1 MRRLVDFPRSGKSGI
16 RRFLP
21 SWKLIFGSGLAVA
34 SVGMVVFAYFYSSIS
49 VPDPNKL
56 VTANASVVY
65 WSDGKTELGRYG
77 DVNRRSIPLDQVPDS
92 LQKGVLAAE
101 DRTFYENKGGVSPKG
116 IGRAVWVKVRGGS
129 TQGGSTITQQY
140 VKNYFLTQ
148 DRTASRKAKE
158 FVLAIKIEQQ
168 ESKEEI
174 LENYLNT
181 IYFGRSS
188 FGVQTASQ
196 AYFKRSA
203 NRLTVSQS
211 ALLAAIIR
219 SPGLYDPLTKKE
231 AVTARWNYVLDGM
244 VDQGWLSAQ
253 DRAKQRFPKVYPR
266 KTGNSHGGTNG
277 YLLEAVR
284 QEVITKTGVT
294 EAEIDRGGLKIV
306 STFDRA
312 AQAAAVKAVR
322 DEMPTSGAKGV
333 GAGLVA
339 VKPGD
344 GAVLAMYGGSDA
356 VKKPFNN
363 ATQAV
368 MQAGSTFKPF
378 ALAAALEDGRSLK
391 SQYPGGSPMT
401 FTNDYQVSNFGNAK
415 YGSIDL
421 IAATANS
428 VNTVYVGLNEDVG
441 PERTQQAAID
451 AGYPKKTAGLSANAS
466 NVLGTASPRVIDV
479 AGAYATFAAQG
490 EHTDSYMVRTVVLQ
504 DGGTAWKAKVEK
516 ERVFSTDS
524 MADLTYALQG
534 VVQQGS
540 GSYAGSNLGR
550 PAAGKTGTTQENRA
564 AWFAGY
570 TPQLAAAVGMY
581 REVGNRTESLNG
593 LGGLDQV
600 TGASF
605 PVRIWTAFMKGAL
618 EGQPVLPFPE
628 PVFAGEGNQP
638 TVTPTTPPTSSATTM
653 TPTTPPTS
661 STTTMTATPT
671 LPTPTVTP
679 TITITRPTI
688 TITRTK
694 RPTRPPTSPPPDG
707 NLGAR

>member
-1 MRRLVDFPRSGKSGI
+1 VGT
-16 RRFLP
+16 
-21 SWKLIFGSGLAVA
+21 GLATGSLA
-34 SVGMVVFAYFYSSIS
+34 TLAFAYFYSSVS

-77 DVNRRSIPLDQVPDS
+77 DVNRRSIPLRQVPDA

-101 DRTFYENKGGVSPKG
+101 DRSFYENKGGVSPKG
-116 IGRAVWVKVRGGS
+116 IGRAVWVKMRGGS

-140 VKNYFLTQ
+140 VKNYYLTQ

-158 FVLAIKIEQQ
+158 FVLSMKIEQRD
-168 ESKEEI
+168 SKDTI

-181 IYFGRSS
+181 IYFGRGS

-196 AYFKRSA
+196 AYFRRPA
-203 NRLTVSQS
+203 NRLTPSQS

-219 SPGLYDPLTKKE
+219 SPGLYDPLTHK
-231 AVTARWNYVLDGM
+231 AAATARWNYVLDGM
-244 VDQGWLSAQ
+244 VSQGWLSPE
-253 DRAKQRFPKVYPR
+253 DRAKQRFPKVSPR
-266 KTGNSHGGTNG
+266 KTGNSRGGTNG

-284 QEVITKTGVT
+284 QEVITRTGIT

-306 STFDRA
+306 STFDRG
-312 AQAAAVKAVR
+312 AQSAAVKAVAQ
-322 DEMPTSGAKGV
+322 EMPTSGAKGV

-339 VKPGD
+339 IKPGD
-344 GAVLAMYGGSDA
+344 GAVLAMYGGADA
-356 VKKPFNN
+356 VKKPFNT

-378 ALAAALEDGRSLK
+378 ALAAALEEGRSLR

-401 FTNDYQVSNFGNAK
+401 FADNYRVSNFGNTQ

-421 IAATANS
+421 LTATANS
-428 VNTVYVGLNEDVG
+428 VNTVYVGLNEDIG
-441 PERTQQAAID
+441 PDRTQKAAID
-451 AGYPKKTAGLSANAS
+451 AGYPRTTAGLSANAS
-466 NVLGTASPRVIDV
+466 NVLGTSSPRVIDV

-490 EHTDSYMVRTVVLQ
+490 ERTRSYTVRTVAMAN
-504 DGGTAWKAKVEK
+504 GRTAWKADPKK

-534 VVQQGS
+534 VVQRGS
-540 GSYAGSNLGR
+540 GSYAGGNLGR
-550 PAAGKTGTTQENRA
+550 PAAGKTGTTQENRS

-570 TPQLAAAVGMY
+570 TPQLATAVGMY
-581 REVGNRTESLNG
+581 RQVGNQTESLNG
-593 LGGLDQV
+593 LGGLGEV

-618 EGQPVLPFPE
+618 EGEPVLPFPQ
-628 PVFAGEGNQP
+628 PVFGGQGNQP
-638 TVTPTTPPTSSATTM
+638 TASPTGTPTTTTTSPTTPTGTPTGTPTTPTG
-653 TPTTPPTS
+653 TPTTSPTPTS
-661 STTTMTATPT
+661 STPT
-671 LPTPTVTP
+671 DPTPTP
-679 TITITRPTI
+679 T
-688 TITRTK
+688 TRTK
-694 RPTRPPTSPPPDG
+694 RPRPTSPRPAAP
-707 NLGAR
+707 